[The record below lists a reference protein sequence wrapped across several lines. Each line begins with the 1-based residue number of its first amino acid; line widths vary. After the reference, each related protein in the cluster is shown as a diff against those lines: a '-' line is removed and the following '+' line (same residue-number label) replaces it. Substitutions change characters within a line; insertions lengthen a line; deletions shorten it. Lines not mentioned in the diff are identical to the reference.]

1 MDTNP
6 TIVRAPNEELPTL
19 TPTQCWCCAEGC
31 GKTEPVLID
40 FNYWEA
46 RDAETG
52 RLIHARRG
60 KVWRSAC
67 CHSNLELWDDGASQ
81 GKYSGNFIAWS
92 PLNSAEIDA
101 AVYDKQPT
109 KEEA

>member
-1 MDTNP
+1 MGLNP
-6 TIVRAPNEELPTL
+6 TIVRVPNEEIPAT

-31 GKTEPVLID
+31 GKAEPVLID
-40 FNYWEA
+40 FDYWEA

-52 RLIHARRG
+52 RLIYARRG
-60 KVWRSAC
+60 KAWRSAC
-67 CHSNLELWDDGASQ
+67 CHSNLELWDDTAGD
-81 GKYSGNFIAWS
+81 FIAWS